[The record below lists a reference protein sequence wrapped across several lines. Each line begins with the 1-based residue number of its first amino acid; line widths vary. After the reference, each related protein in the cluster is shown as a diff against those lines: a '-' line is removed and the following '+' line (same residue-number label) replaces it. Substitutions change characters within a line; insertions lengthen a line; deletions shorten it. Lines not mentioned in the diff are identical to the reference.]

1 MWFSA
6 LGHDSDLW
14 HLSLRCV
21 RVGMSN
27 ASMSQANEE
36 TERADSAQKKEG
48 QSAKLNERIKSEE
61 RGGHTRFKNMQ
72 KNF

>member
-27 ASMSQANEE
+27 ASMSEANEE
-36 TERADSAQKKEG
+36 TERADSAQKRGSECKIKRKDKE
-48 QSAKLNERIKSEE
+48 
-61 RGGHTRFKNMQ
+61 
-72 KNF
+72 